1 MATTNDPAVAS
12 LTLLN
17 PRSMRLD
24 IHPFLILHAVAV
36 LYAFSAVHDAAAN
49 DWQRALAMLLPAV
62 TFIAHGILLLATF
75 WSLSFYATIRM
86 APASSLDTAQFVLV
100 KPVSALESKP
110 ALCALQK
117 HQSPIRFEAVKQMYM
132 LNSDG
137 VFERLRYPYENANL
151 QTLLA
156 AQGVKSHAAAEAL
169 RETYQENKVDIPLP
183 EIRDLLVEQFL
194 SPFFVFQ
201 TFCVVLWLLDDYWYF
216 ALLTLA
222 MLVLFEYITSLN
234 RRRNVQVARSML
246 RPPHVVYCK
255 RGGQFERISTWEL
268 VPGDVFSLVPG
279 EDPVPCDALLLC
291 GSVFVNEA
299 VLTGESTP
307 KAKEAP
313 APADVVAEGVLPT
326 RLEESRHVVLEGT
339 VVLQRDVS
347 AVDGKALAPDCG
359 CCALVL
365 RTGFGTTSG
374 SLMRKIVHASE
385 RVTVDN
391 TEVYAFMLI
400 LVVIACV
407 ASGYVLRVGLEDAAR
422 SRWKLFLHCIM
433 VVTSVVPPELPMEL
447 SLAVT
452 TSLSALI
459 KKHIYCTEPYRIP
472 LAGAIDVCCFDKTG
486 TLTSDELRVQ
496 AVVGANGN
504 VAAEGPSA
512 DALRVMGACH
522 ELALIAGDVRGSPSE
537 LAAFA
542 RSGFTLASTTRCVA
556 GDGTM
561 TTVIRRFAFSSE
573 LRRMSVVADR
583 SGGGFEVLC
592 KGAPEALRPL
602 LAAVPDGYDDAAN
615 AAMGAGARVLCLA
628 HKALPASKTR
638 EACAKLTRAEA
649 ECALEFDGLLCLENP
664 LKPGTHEAVAAL
676 LRSGHR
682 VVVIT
687 GDNALTAVAV
697 AKRAGIPR
705 ADHYIT
711 GDELDATADAASV
724 LVRDKAVFARV
735 SPVQKERVIRLLKAQ
750 GLRTLMCGDG
760 TNDVGAL
767 KCADVGVSIVSKG
780 GVDEHPQ
787 RADDG
792 GEAAQVRL
800 GDASIASPFTAKMS
814 SIRAVLD
821 VVRQGRCTLV
831 TTVQM
836 FKILASNG
844 LLHSMSMTVLYL
856 RGVKQGEFQS
866 TVAGLLVAFIF
877 ALLSFT
883 QPLEHIATRRP
894 VARIFCAPVL
904 FSIAGQSLTH
914 LIFLYNAAGLGEPAA
929 LPVNPDDDFKPNE
942 VNTLVYI
949 AGLACQA
956 NIFAVNYRGHPFML
970 GLVDNRP
977 LFGLLLTAWG
987 LALVLAMNVLP
998 GILTGLLELVS
1009 VPSATTLVSWLL
1021 LDTAVAWT
1029 WELVVVR
1036 WALGG

>member
-400 LVVIACV
+400 LVVIACA
-407 ASGYVLRVGLEDAAR
+407 ASGYVLRVGLEDASR

-496 AVVGANGN
+496 AVVGAHGD
-504 VAAEGPSA
+504 VAAQGPSA

-542 RSGFTLASTTRCVA
+542 RSGFTLASTTRCV
-556 GDGTM
+556 
-561 TTVIRRFAFSSE
+561 V
-573 LRRMSVVADR
+573 
-583 SGGGFEVLC
+583 
-592 KGAPEALRPL
+592 
-602 LAAVPDGYDDAAN
+602 
-615 AAMGAGARVLCLA
+615 
-628 HKALPASKTR
+628 
-638 EACAKLTRAEA
+638 
-649 ECALEFDGLLCLENP
+649 
-664 LKPGTHEAVAAL
+664 
-676 LRSGHR
+676 
-682 VVVIT
+682 
-687 GDNALTAVAV
+687 
-697 AKRAGIPR
+697 
-705 ADHYIT
+705 
-711 GDELDATADAASV
+711 
-724 LVRDKAVFARV
+724 
-735 SPVQKERVIRLLKAQ
+735 
-750 GLRTLMCGDG
+750 
-760 TNDVGAL
+760 
-767 KCADVGVSIVSKG
+767 
-780 GVDEHPQ
+780 
-787 RADDG
+787 
-792 GEAAQVRL
+792 
-800 GDASIASPFTAKMS
+800 
-814 SIRAVLD
+814 
-821 VVRQGRCTLV
+821 
-831 TTVQM
+831 
-836 FKILASNG
+836 
-844 LLHSMSMTVLYL
+844 
-856 RGVKQGEFQS
+856 
-866 TVAGLLVAFIF
+866 
-877 ALLSFT
+877 
-883 QPLEHIATRRP
+883 
-894 VARIFCAPVL
+894 
-904 FSIAGQSLTH
+904 
-914 LIFLYNAAGLGEPAA
+914 
-929 LPVNPDDDFKPNE
+929 
-942 VNTLVYI
+942 
-949 AGLACQA
+949 
-956 NIFAVNYRGHPFML
+956 
-970 GLVDNRP
+970 
-977 LFGLLLTAWG
+977 
-987 LALVLAMNVLP
+987 
-998 GILTGLLELVS
+998 
-1009 VPSATTLVSWLL
+1009 
-1021 LDTAVAWT
+1021 
-1029 WELVVVR
+1029 
-1036 WALGG
+1036 